1 MPKRGPRDAPNSGP
15 VQLGLFGPLSPP
27 AAAEPTKVAPAAV
40 GEELRALAAALPTGL
55 RIGTSSWNFPGWRG
69 LVYAPDAPKAH
80 LSRHGLAAYS
90 QHPLL
95 RTVGIDRTYY
105 APIAAAEFAGYAAQ
119 VPASFRFL
127 VKGLGELL
135 NPVREGRKGHNPRY
149 LDAAAFTHE
158 CVEPARAGLG
168 DRLGTLL
175 LQFPPQTQELVQDPA
190 GFADLLDTFLAGL
203 PADVPYAIELRDPEL
218 LTTRYRDVLRRRA
231 VQHGFVVHPRM
242 PPLRRQ
248 LELIPLDLLS
258 SDRPLVLRWMLHQ
271 GLAYE
276 AAVER
281 YEPFDRLVDPDPGS
295 RSEIAALAQRA
306 LQLGRGM
313 IVVVNNKAEG
323 SSPCSVFELVRT
335 IVAAMQETK
344 H

>member
-1 MPKRGPRDAPNSGP
+1 MPTRGPRDEPKSGP
-15 VQLGLFGPLSPP
+15 VQLGLFGPLTPP
-27 AAAEPTKVAPAAV
+27 APTETTKVLPAPIDAA
-40 GEELRALAAALPTGL
+40 LRALGKQLPAALHL
-55 RIGTSSWNFPGWRG
+55 GTSSWNFPGWRG

-80 LSRHGLAAYS
+80 LSRHGLSAYA

-119 VPASFRFL
+119 VPTSFRFL

-135 NPVREGRKGHNPRY
+135 NPVREGRQGHNPRY
-149 LDAAAFTHE
+149 LDADAFTRE
-158 CVEPARAGLG
+158 CVEPACAGLG

-175 LQFPPQTQELVQDPA
+175 LQFPPQTKELVQDPA
-190 GFADLLDTFLAGL
+190 GFAELLDTFLAAL
-203 PADVPYAIELRDPEL
+203 PPDVPYAVELRDAAL
-218 LTTRYRDVLRRRA
+218 LTSHYRQVLRDRG

-242 PPLRRQ
+242 PPLRQQ
-248 LELIPLDLLS
+248 LELIPLDLLPPE
-258 SDRPLVLRWMLHQ
+258 RPLVVRWMLHQ
-271 GLAYE
+271 GLVYE

-281 YEPFDRLVDPDPGS
+281 YEPFDRLVDADPGS

-323 SSPCSVFELVRT
+323 CSPGSVLELARA
-335 IVAAMQETK
+335 IVMAMQPSTS
-344 H
+344 